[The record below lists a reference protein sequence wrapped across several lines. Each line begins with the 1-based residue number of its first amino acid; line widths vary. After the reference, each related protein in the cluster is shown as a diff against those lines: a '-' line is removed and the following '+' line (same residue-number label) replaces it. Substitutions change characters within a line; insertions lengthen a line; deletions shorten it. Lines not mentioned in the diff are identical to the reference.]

1 MTLDGIVKLARY
13 FIFIFLLSV
22 LLLSLHSHARA
33 DVIHLKDGRK
43 ITGRIISEDDTEVII
58 ERGTMRAGIPR
69 KDIERIE
76 RGPEAGKETSAASA
90 EQEIKRAEDLYA
102 KGHYREAASIFKRV
116 LRGGDKSEEVK
127 RMAGLC
133 DSLACAK
140 SYLAKKMLKEARES
154 TSSAL
159 ALDKENACALEVLSA
174 IEKYD
179 KVLKEKGSLP
189 GKFLVRTTR
198 HFEIHHHQPY
208 LASEV
213 ADKAEEHLEYLLDA
227 LLYEGC
233 STPSIKKKF
242 KIYIHRDR
250 KEYEAHAG
258 KLGELYHSMTLSKT
272 EIGTFQET
280 ALSKLRHEITHLLVH
295 IILPSMPVWV
305 HEGLADAG
313 YERAKAAVYSRARAY
328 IDKKSFL
335 PFDEFLKIRTP
346 DKMEMSIGA
355 FYLQSRM
362 AVEFLIF
369 GRGGMEKF
377 HKFAK
382 RSRELMVEDANAYA
396 RTQKKKKVVVRNI
409 DWIEKP
415 MRKMLAELYD
425 YADLKEFDADLKG
438 YILHREKEA
447 AWQEQQLTRKLEAK
461 WKYSLRLDSKHFAL
475 FTTCSKK
482 EAQELLDMAERLYE
496 AFYLEFADC
505 GMFVPAKVKIYLFN
519 RKKEYADFLKSQ
531 GSQVRQ
537 GSELIP
543 HFNPWSGAACVFRE
557 KQTRD
562 YLHQTA
568 AHEIAHALSVSV
580 MKSFSGR
587 GTWVVEGIAHYVG
600 LSIYSKTDRIVFG
613 KIHETDKSAMTGFL
627 KRMMSRNQVMAV
639 KDFVDLTMQ
648 GLRKDFLRTTV
659 QCWSLFHFLQH
670 GGNGK
675 YRKGFHKYLRE
686 ICAGRGGGSDVF
698 EKFVGGFD
706 DLDRAY
712 LEYAKSLKADSKTK

>member
-1 MTLDGIVKLARY
+1 M
-13 FIFIFLLSV
+13 
-22 LLLSLHSHARA
+22 
-33 DVIHLKDGRK
+33 KDGRTL
-43 ITGRIISEDDTEVII
+43 TGRIVSENDREVVI

-69 KDIERIE
+69 KDIEKIE
-76 RGPEAGKETSAASA
+76 RGPGGKDGTDASG
-90 EQEIKRAEDLYA
+90 EKLLKQGKDLYSG
-102 KGHYREAASIFKRV
+102 GHYREAAGVFRRLKAA
-116 LRGGDKSEEVK
+116 GDKSEEVG
-127 RMAGLC
+127 RMAKLC
-133 DSLACAK
+133 DGLAEAK
-140 SYLAKKMLKEARES
+140 ECLKEKMLKEAKEAAGA
-154 TSSAL
+154 AL
-159 ALDKENACALEVLSA
+159 ALDAENACARKVLSE

-179 KVLKEKGSLP
+179 KVIEEKGSLP
-189 GKFLVRTTR
+189 GEFMVRTTK
-198 HFEIHHHQPY
+198 HFEIHHHHPY

-213 ADKAEEHLEYLLDA
+213 AAKAEEHLEYLLGT
-227 LLYEGC
+227 LLHEGC
-233 STPSIKKKF
+233 SRPSIKKKF

-250 KEYEAHAG
+250 KEYEKHAG
-258 KLGELYHSMTLSKT
+258 ELGAMFHSMTLSKT

-313 YERAKAAVYSRARAY
+313 YERAKSNVYSRAKECM
-328 IDKKSFL
+328 DKKSFL

-346 DKMEMSIGA
+346 DKMEMSVSA

-369 GRGGMEKF
+369 AGGGMEKF
-377 HKFAK
+377 HQFAK

-396 RTQKKKKVVVRNI
+396 RTQNKKKVVVRNI

-415 MRKMLAELYD
+415 MRKMLGELYG
-425 YADLKEFDADLKG
+425 YADLKEFDADLKD

-447 AWQEQQLTRKLEAK
+447 AWQEQQLARKLEAK
-461 WKYSLRLDSKHFAL
+461 WKYDLRLDSPHFAL
-475 FTTCSKK
+475 FTTCSEK
-482 EAQELLDMAERLYE
+482 EAQDVLDMAEKLYK
-496 AFYLEFADC
+496 AFYLEFVDC
-505 GMFVPAKVKIYLFN
+505 GMFVPAKVKVYLFN
-519 RKKEYADFLKSQ
+519 RKKEYADFLESQ
-531 GSQVRQ
+531 GSEVRQ

-543 HFNPWSGAACVFRE
+543 HFNPWSGAACVFKE

-568 AHEIAHALSVSV
+568 AHEIAHALSISV
-580 MKSFSGR
+580 MKSFSGK

-600 LSIYSKTDRIVFG
+600 LSVNSKTDKIIFG
-613 KIHETDKSAMTGFL
+613 KIHETEKSAMTGFL
-627 KRMMSRNQVMAV
+627 KRMLGKGQVMGV

-686 ICAGRGGGSDVF
+686 ICAGRGGGSGVF
-698 EKFVGGFD
+698 KKCLGDLD
-706 DLDRAY
+706 DLDRAC